1 MAESVTTGKVPDI
14 FNRVELWKVCWQ
26 GQQRYVRRH
35 DQALG
40 MSVLANA
47 VDLHQTM
54 GVRCDVA
61 ARSCERPILPLAP

>member
-1 MAESVTTGKVPDI
+1 MSAGSAELCSTARSGARNVGAAD
-14 FNRVELWKVCWQ
+14 
-26 GQQRYVRRH
+26 
-35 DQALG
+35 
-40 MSVLANA
+40 A

>member
-1 MAESVTTGKVPDI
+1 MSAGS
-14 FNRVELWKVCWQ
+14 
-26 GQQRYVRRH
+26 QRYVRRH
-35 DQALG
+35 GQALG
-40 MSVLANA
+40 MSVPADA